1 MDLESSQPPQQGA
14 KKRNPMEDL
23 KREIMIMKKMKH
35 TNIVTLSEVIDDP
48 AGSKL
53 LLVMEY
59 MEGGPVLT
67 REALEKRERL
77 PESLALQYF
86 RDMIKVGWG
95 GQERAEGE
103 GGREGEGP
111 GGEGRVIGEGG
122 EGRRGRRGGEEG
134 EGSGVEGKGGKG
146 RKGRRGRRGE
156 GRAWGM
162 GGG

>member
-1 MDLESSQPPQQGA
+1 MYSQYGTPVAGTPPWPQAVRKVDLESSQQPQQGA

-35 TNIVTLSEVIDDP
+35 NNIVTLSEVIDDP

-53 LLVMEY
+53 LLVMEF

-86 RDMIKVGWG
+86 RDMIKV
-95 GQERAEGE
+95 
-103 GGREGEGP
+103 REGAGITAERQRD
-111 GGEGRVIGEGG
+111 ERKHWACRV
-122 EGRRGRRGGEEG
+122 RG
-134 EGSGVEGKGGKG
+134 
-146 RKGRRGRRGE
+146 
-156 GRAWGM
+156 
-162 GGG
+162 